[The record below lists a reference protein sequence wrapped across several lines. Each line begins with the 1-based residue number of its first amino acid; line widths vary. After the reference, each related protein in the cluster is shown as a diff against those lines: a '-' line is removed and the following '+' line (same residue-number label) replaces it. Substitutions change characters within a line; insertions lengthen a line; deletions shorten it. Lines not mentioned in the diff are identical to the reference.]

1 MSNEKHTMSLAG
13 KKYFFR
19 KKKYFFRCE
28 EMSEKKA
35 KKTKKCEVVYTTVKG
50 MLDRNEHSTVK
61 AACEALALYS
71 ISFFIKTSTF
81 CKVQV

>member
-1 MSNEKHTMSLAG
+1 
-13 KKYFFR
+13 
-19 KKKYFFRCE
+19 
-28 EMSEKKA
+28 MSEKKA